1 MTFEEAL
8 RKMVK
13 AYFNDLGPDALI
25 KSGKKTKYTKKYFDK
40 VAADSGI
47 EIYDPKK
54 KKEGK

>member
-8 RKMVK
+8 RKIVK

-25 KSGKKTKYTKKYFDK
+25 KASKKSKYTKKYFDK
-40 VAADSGI
+40 VATDSGI
-47 EIYDPKK
+47 EVYNLK